1 MSRVHVFVLCICVTA
16 LGMWIHLYLPGW
28 VGLVAGAVL
37 LACAV
42 LASGVALFG
51 KGVKGRATRLW
62 KEFWDFLYGLE

>member
-1 MSRVHVFVLCICVTA
+1 
-16 LGMWIHLYLPGW
+16 MWIHLYLPGW